1 MKGGMRKKN
10 LNLLYPG
17 KSDVPAIVVY
27 LYCLKISYPI
37 VLENYTFLLLS
48 TYRGRF
54 ANFHCHTT
62 ILTITI
68 NIGSGT
74 PSHYFP

>member
-1 MKGGMRKKN
+1 MH
-10 LNLLYPG
+10 PG